1 MQLLCVVLSEHVP
14 ATAFAYI
21 LLEPGNVEQIWA
33 AFMFVPLLV
42 KNAYQGP
49 GLVSDG
55 PCRLLQAP
63 LLHAHAYP
71 PPELV

>member
-1 MQLLCVVLSEHVP
+1 MQLLCVVLSPHEP
-14 ATAFAYI
+14 ATAFAYK
-21 LLEPGNVEQIWA
+21 LLEPGNEEQIWA

-55 PCRLLQAP
+55 P
-63 LLHAHAYP
+63 
-71 PPELV
+71 